1 VEHLKEKCFFNSD
14 ASLLQCDKNMIEQV
28 ASNKLS
34 LLQKNILQKM
44 QTYQPLTM
52 NIETESI
59 LKGY

>member
-1 VEHLKEKCFFNSD
+1 
-14 ASLLQCDKNMIEQV
+14 MIEQV
-28 ASNKLS
+28 ASNKLN